1 MSHGWTVRSVAET
14 GSTNADVL
22 AGLDRGEALAHTVL
36 RADHQT
42 AGRGRLDRRWDAPA
56 GANLL
61 ASLCFASEP
70 PASGRS
76 GVTIRPV
83 ELTQAVGLAAVLA
96 VDRLADEREPRSESP
111 RAGLKWPN
119 DVLLGDAKLAGVLAQ
134 RSPGGE
140 IVVGIGL
147 NVGWAPDG
155 AACLSSDLG
164 VDVEPEQFLD
174 VMLTELDAHLSCARD
189 ERRRRYVERLHTL
202 GRTVRIELPAG
213 DDVVGVAEGID
224 EPGRLLVRVAS
235 DAGPSEEVRAID
247 VGDIVHLRTPTF
259 DQ

>member
-1 MSHGWTVRSVAET
+1 MRTVAET

-22 AGLDRGEALAHTVL
+22 AGLERGETLARTVL

-42 AGRGRLDRRWDAPA
+42 AGRGRLDRRWDAPP

-61 ASLCFASEP
+61 ASLCFASE
-70 PASGRS
+70 ASTPG
-76 GVTIRPV
+76 GVSAVVRPV

-96 VDRLADEREPRSESP
+96 VDRLAPGGERSEESS

-134 RSPGGE
+134 RSSGGE
-140 IVVGIGL
+140 IVVGIGI
-147 NVGWAPDG
+147 NIGWAPDA
-155 AACLSSDLG
+155 AACLSRDLG
-164 VDVEPEQFLD
+164 VDVEPAEFLD
-174 VMLTELDAHLSCARD
+174 VMLTELDAHLLRCRD
-189 ERRRRYVERLHTL
+189 ERQRRYVERLHTL
-202 GRTVRIELPAG
+202 GRTVRIQLPAG

-224 EPGRLLVRVAS
+224 DSGRLLVREATDTGS
-235 DAGPSEEVRAID
+235 PGQVRAID
-247 VGDIVHLRTPTF
+247 VGDIVHLRTPTI